1 MKKAKPMAI
10 SMNAQQQEDLKALA
24 SKMGMSVSRV
34 IHLMTIYLLHN
45 ADSVE
50 RIKALNVAFAGSAL
64 LSEDFL
70 DFWGNGY
77 DVRINEKGQEEV
89 WLASAWR
96 TKDDC
101 VAILKLSNRWW
112 ERKTAS
118 EDTVDQQEQL

>member
-1 MKKAKPMAI
+1 MAI

-45 ADSVE
+45 ADSVD

-77 DVRINEKGQEEV
+77 DVRVNEKGQEEV
-89 WLASAWR
+89 WLANAWR

-101 VAILKLSNRWW
+101 VAILKLANRWW
-112 ERKTAS
+112 ETKTAS
-118 EDTVDQQEQL
+118 EDTVDQQE